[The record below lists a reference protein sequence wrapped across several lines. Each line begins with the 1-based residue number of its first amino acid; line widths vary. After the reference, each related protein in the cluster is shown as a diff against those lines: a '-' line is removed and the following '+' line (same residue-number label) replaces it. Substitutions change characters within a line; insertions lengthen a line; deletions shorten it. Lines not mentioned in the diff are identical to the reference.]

1 MQNQPAK
8 LGPQVVASNPAER
21 RRTVRYPFTSSAEV
35 IDTKTL
41 TKVIGRT
48 SDIGRGGCYVDVIS
62 PLPEGTAVKVRLS
75 LEQRSFE
82 AQAKVVYSQNGM
94 GMGIAFLSAT
104 PESLKVLDGWI
115 AVLSGVAAAE
125 PAPAEPPTRPAPP
138 PAAQQR
144 EAAPRADLEPKFVLN
159 ELIITLMRKTVL
171 SEAEGKA
178 LLQKLMS

>member
-8 LGPQVVASNPAER
+8 LGPQVVASNPSER
-21 RRTVRYPFTSSAEV
+21 RRTVRYPFTSSIEV
-35 IDTKTL
+35 TDVKTL

-62 PLPEGTAVKVRLS
+62 PLPEGTAVKVRLA
-75 LEQRSFE
+75 LEQRTFE

-104 PESLKVLDGWI
+104 PENLKVLDGWI
-115 AVLSGVAAAE
+115 AVLSGVAPTEPAAAE
-125 PAPAEPPTRPAPP
+125 APRRPASPP
-138 PAAQQR
+138 QKR
-144 EAAPRADLEPKFVLN
+144 EGEASGDLEPKFVLN
-159 ELIITLMRKTVL
+159 ELIITLMRKCVL
-171 SEAEGKA
+171 SETEGKS

>member
-8 LGPQVVASNPAER
+8 LRPQVVASNPSER
-21 RRTVRYPFTSSAEV
+21 RKNVRYPFTSSVEV
-35 IDTKTL
+35 VDIKTL

-62 PLPEGTAVKVRLS
+62 PLPEGTAVKVRLA
-75 LEQRSFE
+75 LEQRTFE

-104 PESLKVLDGWI
+104 PDNLKVLDGWI
-115 AVLSGVAAAE
+115 ARLSGVAPAE
-125 PAPAEPPTRPAPP
+125 PAAPEPPKQSAAPP
-138 PAAQQR
+138 QKR
-144 EAAPRADLEPKFVLN
+144 EADATADLEPRFVLN
-159 ELIITLMRKTVL
+159 ELIITLMRKRVL
-171 SEAEGKA
+171 SEAEGKS